1 MTTLDIFR
9 DIAPEFASETDDKV
23 LRFIGYAEPKVSLA
37 QFQDNYDLAIA
48 YLAAD
53 MLAISKRKSS
63 NIIGGI
69 TGLREGDLTKQYS
82 VPTPTD
88 GSFVTTYGQKFAWL
102 CKLHIIPIFVT
113 NETDVTT

>member
-1 MTTLDIFR
+1 MAILDIFR
-9 DIAPEFASETDDKV
+9 DIAPEFENETDEKI
-23 LRFIGYAEPKVSLA
+23 LRFIGYASPKVSEV
-37 QFQDNYDLAIA
+37 QFGDNYELAVA

-63 NIIGGI
+63 AI
-69 TGLREGDLTKQYS
+69 TGEITALREGDLAKQYA
-82 VPTPTD
+82 VPQPSD

-113 NETDVTT
+113 HETET